1 MSRKSTHT
9 DKKLFDQGRKLLI
22 KKGASQLS
30 VREVCDKAG
39 VNLGMFNYHFGSKDK
54 FIEQILLDIYESF
67 LADFELVESDTKLDT
82 LELQLTLM
90 ARFARDNRHLIL
102 VLLNDVLNGEKAVQ
116 KFAKSKM
123 RKHFMILAKTL
134 KSCQKSG
141 EIIDAPIPL
150 LLTQIAGS
158 IGLSNLIPEV
168 LSHLGINKVFDLGLK
183 AVTNKLITDEAI
195 EQRVKIVIQGIKKVE
210 K

>member
-22 KKGASQLS
+22 KKGASKLS

-54 FIEQILLDIYESF
+54 FIEKILLDIYENF
-67 LADFELVESDTKLDT
+67 LADFELLESDTKLDT

-195 EQRVKIVIQGIKKVE
+195 ELRVKIVIQGIKKVD

>member
-22 KKGASQLS
+22 KKGASNFS

-54 FIEQILLDIYESF
+54 FIEKILMDIYESF
-67 LADFELVESDTKLDT
+67 LSDFELVEADSKLST

-90 ARFARDNRHLIL
+90 AKFARDNRHLIL
-102 VLLNDVLNGEKAVQ
+102 VLLNDILNGEKAVQ

-134 KSCQKSG
+134 RSCQKSG

-150 LLTQIAGS
+150 ILTQIAGS

-168 LSHLGINKVFDLGLK
+168 LGQLGVNKVFDVGLK
-183 AVTNKLITDEAI
+183 AITKKLTTDEAI
-195 EQRVKIVIQGIKKVE
+195 EQRVKIVIQGIKKVD

>member
-22 KKGASQLS
+22 KKGASKLS

-39 VNLGMFNYHFGSKDK
+39 VNLGMFNYHFGSKNK
-54 FIEQILLDIYESF
+54 FIEKILQDIYEEF
-67 LADFELVESDTKLDT
+67 LSGFELVEAESKLNT

-102 VLLNDVLNGEKAVQ
+102 VLLNDILNGEKAVQ

-123 RKHFMILAKTL
+123 RKHFVILVKTL
-134 KSCQKSG
+134 KACQKSG
-141 EIIDAPIPL
+141 EIIDVSIPL
-150 LLTQIAGS
+150 LLTQIAGG

-168 LSHLGINKVFDLGLK
+168 LNHLGINEVFGLGLK
-183 AVTNKLITDEAI
+183 AVTNKLVTDEAI
-195 EQRVKIVIQGIKKVE
+195 EQRVKIVIQGIKKVD

>member
-1 MSRKSTHT
+1 MSRKSTYT

-22 KKGASQLS
+22 KKGASKLS
-30 VREVCDKAG
+30 IREVCDKAG

-54 FIEQILLDIYESF
+54 FIEKILLDIYESF

-123 RKHFMILAKTL
+123 KNHFIILAKNL
-134 KSCQKSG
+134 RSCQKSG

-158 IGLSNLIPEV
+158 IGLSNLIPEI
-168 LSHLGINKVFDLGLK
+168 LSHLGINKVFDLGIK
-183 AVTNKLITDEAI
+183 SVTNKLITDEAI
-195 EQRVKIVIQGIKKVE
+195 EQRVKIVIQGIKKVD

>member
-39 VNLGMFNYHFGSKDK
+39 VNLGMFNYHFKSKDT
-54 FIEQILLDIYESF
+54 FIEKILLDIYESF
-67 LADFELVESDTKLDT
+67 LSDFELVEAQTKIDT

-90 ARFARDNRHLIL
+90 AKFARDNRHLIL
-102 VLLNDVLNGEKAVQ
+102 VLLNDILNGEKAVQ
-116 KFAKSKM
+116 KFAKSRM
-123 RKHFMILAKTL
+123 RKHFMILARTL
-134 KSCQKSG
+134 RSCQKSG
-141 EIIDAPIPL
+141 DIIDAPLPL
-150 LLTQIAGS
+150 IMTQIAGS

-168 LSHLGINKVFDLGLK
+168 LGHLGINKAFDLWLK
-183 AVTNKLITDEAI
+183 TVAKKLVTDDAI
-195 EQRVKIVIQGIKKVE
+195 EQRVKIVIRGIKKVDE
-210 K
+210 

>member
-22 KKGASQLS
+22 KKGASKLS

-54 FIEQILLDIYESF
+54 FIEKILLDIYESF

-141 EIIDAPIPL
+141 EIINAPIPL

-195 EQRVKIVIQGIKKVE
+195 EQRVKIVIQGIKKVD

>member
-54 FIEQILLDIYESF
+54 FIEKILLDIYESF

-195 EQRVKIVIQGIKKVE
+195 ELRVKIVIQGIKKVD

>member
-39 VNLGMFNYHFGSKDK
+39 VNLGMFNYHFKSKDT
-54 FIEQILLDIYESF
+54 FIEKILLDIYESF
-67 LADFELVESDTKLDT
+67 LSDFELVEAQTKIDT

-90 ARFARDNRHLIL
+90 AKFARDNRHLIL
-102 VLLNDVLNGEKAVQ
+102 VLLNDILNGEKAVQ

-123 RKHFMILAKTL
+123 RKHFMILARTL
-134 KSCQKSG
+134 RSCQKSG
-141 EIIDAPIPL
+141 DIIDAPLPL
-150 LLTQIAGS
+150 IMTQIAGS

-168 LSHLGINKVFDLGLK
+168 LGHLGINKAFNLGLK
-183 AVTNKLITDEAI
+183 TVAKKLVTDDAI
-195 EQRVKIVIQGIKKVE
+195 EQRVKIVIRGIKKVDE
-210 K
+210 